1 MPDQTHLAEPII
13 LSQKPSIFTH
23 ILSELRDEKLQQ
35 DRMKFRFNA
44 ERASEIMAYELSK
57 SLDYQSLEVTT
68 PLGTADC
75 RKLQSQ
81 PVLTSILRAGLVM
94 QNGFMRVFDAA
105 DNAFISAY
113 RKFTTGDDFVV
124 DIEYTSMPD
133 IENRTMIM
141 LDPMIATGRSMVR
154 AVKKVLEGE
163 GDPAQLYIVS
173 LIASEEGVE
182 YVRRHLPDAQLFI
195 GDLDSELTAK
205 AYIVP
210 GLGDAGDLAFGRE
223 KLTRNQ

>member
-1 MPDQTHLAEPII
+1 MPNQTHLAEPIV
-13 LSQKPSIFTH
+13 LAQKPSMFTH
-23 ILSELRDEKLQQ
+23 MLAELRDELLQK

-44 ERASEIMAYELSK
+44 ERASEIIAYELSK
-57 SLDYQSLEVTT
+57 YLDYDEVEVTT
-68 PLGTADC
+68 PLGTTTC
-75 RKLQSQ
+75 HKLKSQ

-94 QNGFMRVFDAA
+94 QNGFMRVFDQA
-105 DNAFISAY
+105 DNAFVSAY

-133 IENRTMIM
+133 IEERTLIM

-163 GDPAQLYIVS
+163 GEPAALYIAT
-173 LIASEEGVE
+173 LIASEEGIE
-182 YVRRHLPDAQLFI
+182 YVRRNLPEARLFV
-195 GDLDSELTAK
+195 GDVDSELTAK

-210 GLGDAGDLAFGRE
+210 GLGDAGDLAFGE
-223 KLTRNQ
+223 KS

>member
-1 MPDQTHLAEPII
+1 MPNQAHLAEPII
-13 LSQKPSIFTH
+13 ISDKPSMFTH
-23 ILSELRDEKLQQ
+23 MLAELRDELLQK

-57 SLDYQSLEVTT
+57 HLLYEEVEVTT
-68 PLGTADC
+68 PLGTASC
-75 RKLQSQ
+75 QKLARQ

-94 QNGFMRVFDAA
+94 QNGFMRVFDQA
-105 DNAFISAY
+105 DNAFVSAY
-113 RKFTTGDDFVV
+113 RKFTTSDDFVV

-133 IENRTMIM
+133 IEERTLIL

-163 GDPAQLYIVS
+163 GKPAALFIATI
-173 LIASEEGVE
+173 IASEEGIE
-182 YVRRHLPDAQLFI
+182 YVRRNLPEARLFI
-195 GDLDSELTAK
+195 GDVDSELTAK

-210 GLGDAGDLAFGRE
+210 GLGDAGDLAFGE
-223 KLTRNQ
+223 KS